1 MVIQPLEMV
10 CSLALAS
17 ASRTHFT
24 FRIYAPKLGFIS
36 VGCSQMPD
44 RYEEGLS
51 VRRSVL
57 GEAHAI
63 KLAKASYAEM
73 ENG

>member
-1 MVIQPLEMV
+1 
-10 CSLALAS
+10 
-17 ASRTHFT
+17 
-24 FRIYAPKLGFIS
+24 
-36 VGCSQMPD
+36 MPD

-63 KLAKASYAEM
+63 KLAKATYAEM
-73 ENG
+73 END